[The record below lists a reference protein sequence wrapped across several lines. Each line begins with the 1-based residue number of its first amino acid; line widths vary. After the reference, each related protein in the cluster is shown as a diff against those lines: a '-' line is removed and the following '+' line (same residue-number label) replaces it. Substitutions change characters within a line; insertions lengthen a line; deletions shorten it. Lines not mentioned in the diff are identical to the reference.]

1 MKFLK
6 NYELFLEQDETS
18 DDIQGDNNEKV
29 SDENEKVNKESLDL
43 IKSQL
48 QEYRAKISV
57 IDDIFSKK
65 ELNDV
70 DLDKEL
76 QSKVF
81 SNQKNA
87 NQRNKYLTMLVSLNK
102 LKRRVDKLSSVIE
115 EDSNKLTNTG
125 RQISDLINRFNDL
138 PDGDQ
143 KNKVNTQIK
152 KSEEYQKSLKGI
164 INNNKKQFS
173 LSEKNYAKKKED
185 FEKTMK
191 LEEEKIKSLIQK

>member
-6 NYELFLEQDETS
+6 NYKLFLEQDETS
-18 DDIQGDNNEKV
+18 DDIQGDNETVN
-29 SDENEKVNKESLDL
+29 DENEKVNKDSLEL
-43 IKSQL
+43 IKSEL
-48 QEYRAKISV
+48 QEYRSKIST
-57 IDDIFSKK
+57 INDIFSKK
-65 ELNDV
+65 DLNDS

-76 QSKVF
+76 QSSVF
-81 SNQKNA
+81 NNQKNA
-87 NQRNKYLTMLVSLNK
+87 NERNKYLTMLVSVNK

-115 EDSNKLTNTG
+115 EDSNKLTNTQ

-143 KNKVNTQIK
+143 KNKVNSQIK
-152 KSEEYQKSLKGI
+152 KSEDYQKELKEI

-191 LEEEKIKSLIQK
+191 LEEEKIKSMIQK